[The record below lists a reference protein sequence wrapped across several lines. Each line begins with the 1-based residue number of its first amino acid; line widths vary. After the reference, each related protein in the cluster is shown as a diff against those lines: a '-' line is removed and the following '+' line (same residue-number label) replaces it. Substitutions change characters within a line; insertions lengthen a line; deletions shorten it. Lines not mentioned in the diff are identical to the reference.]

1 MLARNVRIPV
11 DNSKEGEL
19 TRISERIKDK
29 AIIFLFRNIAL
40 CNTKEGV
47 DAALTIA
54 RFLNSEGVNSNNY
67 LLYLYLLETNNSYV
81 IDGLIG
87 KRNAFQL
94 FSSINPNWYMLKET
108 FRILALF
115 KRDEIY
121 EKGLFSFLGIIQ
133 NAYKSSKFGF
143 SLYKLSMSDVYNIGK
158 YMEKKKDQKD
168 ATNRL
173 LLNILFDIYNV
184 GINSRNMEIKRVAI
198 MANSIRMAFFDE
210 RKDMSDTIPD
220 VLLLGSDFRKRQI
233 KPTIEI
239 GKL

>member
-1 MLARNVRIPV
+1 MARNVRIPV

-121 EKGLFSFLGIIQ
+121 EKGLFSFFGIIQ

>member
-1 MLARNVRIPV
+1 
-11 DNSKEGEL
+11 
-19 TRISERIKDK
+19 
-29 AIIFLFRNIAL
+29 
-40 CNTKEGV
+40 
-47 DAALTIA
+47 
-54 RFLNSEGVNSNNY
+54 
-67 LLYLYLLETNNSYV
+67 
-81 IDGLIG
+81 
-87 KRNAFQL
+87 
-94 FSSINPNWYMLKET
+94 
-108 FRILALF
+108 
-115 KRDEIY
+115 
-121 EKGLFSFLGIIQ
+121 
-133 NAYKSSKFGF
+133 
-143 SLYKLSMSDVYNIGK
+143 MSDVYNIGK

-184 GINSRNMEIKRVAI
+184 GINSRNMEIKRVTI